1 MVEKLV
7 KLCWKLRTGS
17 MYVLINVKHYE
28 KNRHLH
34 LNCFAKFYQ
43 KNNLELWKFF
53 MFSSL
58 CFNFLYGVTHLLDI
72 GGIPFCSLINYHSHG
87 MYYFDIESAV
97 PEITTSKNVRFRN
110 FPLFQKVYPWK
121 KCSMPS
127 WLRTKPLSPR
137 DSPHLPRVESI
148 NNFWGDFF
156 KA

>member
-1 MVEKLV
+1 MLKIAHRIDVCIDKCETL
-7 KLCWKLRTGS
+7 WKKSTPP
-17 MYVLINVKHYE
+17 
-28 KNRHLH
+28 
-34 LNCFAKFYQ
+34 
-43 KNNLELWKFF
+43 LELFCQILSKKQLRALEIFHVFF
-53 MFSSL
+53 TLFQ
-58 CFNFLYGVTHLLDI
+58 FFYGVTHLLDM
-72 GGIPFCSLINYHSHG
+72 GGIPFCSLINYLSHG

-137 DSPHLPRVESI
+137 VSPHLPRVESI